1 MDGLS
6 ATVAERLQALIYSE
20 RAVAYLQV
28 DAGLTLVGAGGHLEA
43 YGLADLRLGEP
54 AAEQAFFLE
63 GLLPPVETP
72 YVVPSM
78 ELASGRAADLHFFLD
93 DDTLWVVLLD
103 VSTERDAARRMQ
115 QKAYDM
121 TLAQERE
128 ALFNRRLEAANAA
141 LLATQ
146 RELEASREAL
156 VCAHDQVQAQAAE
169 LAVWNKTLEERVS
182 AQLAEIERMARLK
195 RFFAPSLAELIV
207 SSGNE
212 RILESHRRDI
222 AVLFCDLRG
231 FTSFAE
237 SAEPEEVM
245 ALLHDYHAALVP
257 LIQRFEG
264 TLDRFVGDGLI
275 VYFNDPLPCPN
286 PAERAV
292 GLAVAMRDA
301 VAALAQAWRRHDY
314 QIGFGIGVAQGFATL
329 GQIGFEGR
337 FDYSAIGTVITTAA
351 RLCETAKD
359 GQILVTSRVAAA
371 VAEVADVKEIGPL
384 TFKGLSR
391 PLAVCNVEALKV
403 AQRGSQGAQ
412 PLGTNRPPHDAVL
425 KRARRRP

>member
-1 MDGLS
+1 MEGLPAS
-6 ATVAERLQALIYSE
+6 VAEQLQALTYGE

-28 DAGLTLVGAGGHLEA
+28 DAELNLVGAGGHLEA
-43 YGLADLRLGEP
+43 YGLAGLRLGEP
-54 AAEQAFFLE
+54 IAEQAFFLE

-78 ELASGRAADLHFFLD
+78 ELASGHAADLYFFLQ
-93 DDTLWVVLLD
+93 DDTWWVVLLD
-103 VSTERDAARRMQ
+103 VSAARDAARRMQ

-128 ALFNRRLEAANAA
+128 ALLNRRLEAANAA

-146 RELEASREAL
+146 RELEASRDAL
-156 VCAHDQVQAQAAE
+156 ARAHDQVQAQAAE
-169 LAVWNKTLEERVS
+169 LAAWNKTLEERVA
-182 AQLAEIERMARLK
+182 AQLVEIERMARLK

-212 RILESHRRDI
+212 RILESHRRDV

-231 FTSFAE
+231 FTAFAE

-245 ALLHDYHAALVP
+245 TLLHDYHAALVP
-257 LIQRFEG
+257 LIQQFEG
-264 TLDRFVGDGLI
+264 TLDRFVGDGLM
-275 VYFNDPLPCPN
+275 VYFNDPVPCPN

-292 GLAVAMRDA
+292 ALAVAMRDA
-301 VAALAQAWRRHDY
+301 VAALARAWRRRDY
-314 QIGFGIGVAQGFATL
+314 QLGFGIGIAQGFATL

-337 FDYSAIGTVITTAA
+337 FDYSAIGTVINTAA
-351 RLCETAKD
+351 RLCESAKD
-359 GQILVTSRVAAA
+359 GQILITSRVATA
-371 VAEVADVKEIGPL
+371 VAEAANVREIGPL

-403 AQRGSQGAQ
+403 A
-412 PLGTNRPPHDAVL
+412 
-425 KRARRRP
+425 

>member
-1 MDGLS
+1 MEALP

-20 RAVAYLQV
+20 RSVAYLQV

-43 YGLADLRLGEP
+43 YGLAGLRLGEP

-72 YVVPSM
+72 CVVPSV
-78 ELASGRAADLHFFLD
+78 ELASGRAADLQFFLQGEIC
-93 DDTLWVVLLD
+93 WVVLLD
-103 VSTERDAARRMQ
+103 VSADRDAARRMQ

-128 ALFNRRLEAANAA
+128 ALLNRRLEAANAA

-146 RELEASREAL
+146 SELEASRDAL
-156 VCAHDQVQAQAAE
+156 ARAHDQVQAQAAE
-169 LAVWNKTLEERVS
+169 LAAWNKTLEERVA

-195 RFFAPSLAELIV
+195 RFFAPALAELIV

-212 RILESHRRDI
+212 RILESHRRDV

-231 FTSFAE
+231 FTAFAE
-237 SAEPEEVM
+237 SAEPEELM
-245 ALLHDYHAALVP
+245 TLLHDYHAALVP
-257 LIQRFEG
+257 LIQTFEG
-264 TLDRFVGDGLI
+264 TLDRFVGDGLM

-292 GLAVAMRDA
+292 ALAVAMRGA
-301 VAALAQAWRRHDY
+301 VAALAQTWRRHDY
-314 QIGFGIGVAQGFATL
+314 QLGFGIGIAQGFATL

-337 FDYSAIGTVITTAA
+337 FDYSAIGTVINTAA
-351 RLCETAKD
+351 RLCEAAKD

-371 VAEVADVKEIGPL
+371 VAAITDLGEIGPL
-384 TFKGLSR
+384 TLKGLSR
-391 PLAVCNVEALKV
+391 PLAVCNIEAFKSTDAKV
-403 AQRGSQGAQ
+403 A
-412 PLGTNRPPHDAVL
+412 
-425 KRARRRP
+425 

>member
-1 MDGLS
+1 MLSGRSPTVSRVEAMDSLPS
-6 ATVAERLQALIYSE
+6 TVNEQLQALIFSE

-28 DAGLTLVGAGGHLEA
+28 DAKLILTGAGGHLEA
-43 YGLADLRLGEP
+43 FGLAGLRLGEP
-54 AAEQAFFLE
+54 ATEQAFFLE
-63 GLLPPVETP
+63 GLLPLADPP

-78 ELASGRAADLHFFLD
+78 ELAGNHVADLHFFLQ
-93 DDTLWVVLLD
+93 DDTCWVVLLD
-103 VSTERDAARRMQ
+103 VTAERDAARRMQ

-128 ALFNRRLEAANAA
+128 GLLNRELQGANKA

-146 RELEASREAL
+146 GELEASHDAL
-156 VCAHDQVQAQAAE
+156 ARAHDQLQTQAAE
-169 LAVWNKTLEERVS
+169 LATWNKTLEERIA

-195 RFFAPSLAELIV
+195 RFFAPALAELIV

-231 FTSFAE
+231 FTAFAE
-237 SAEPEEVM
+237 SAEPEDVM
-245 ALLHDYHAALVP
+245 ALLHQYHAALVP
-257 LIQRFEG
+257 LIQAFEG
-264 TLDRFVGDGLI
+264 TLDRFVGDGLM
-275 VYFNDPLPCPN
+275 VYFNDPIPCPN

-292 GLAVAMRDA
+292 ALAVAMRG
-301 VAALAQAWRRHDY
+301 VVTALAQTWRRQDY
-314 QIGFGIGVAQGFATL
+314 QLGFGIGIAQGFATL

-337 FDYSAIGTVITTAA
+337 FDYSAIGTVINTAA
-351 RLCETAKD
+351 RLCEAAKD

-371 VAEVADVKEIGPL
+371 VGEAVDVREIGQL
-384 TFKGLSR
+384 SFKGLSR

-403 AQRGSQGAQ
+403 VQ
-412 PLGTNRPPHDAVL
+412 
-425 KRARRRP
+425 

>member
-1 MDGLS
+1 MEALP
-6 ATVAERLQALIYSE
+6 AAVAERLRALIYNE
-20 RAVAYLQV
+20 RSIAYLQV

-43 YGLADLRLGEP
+43 YGLTGLRLGEP

-72 YVVPSM
+72 CVVPSV
-78 ELASGRAADLHFFLD
+78 ELASGRAADLQFFLEGEMC
-93 DDTLWVVLLD
+93 WVVLLD
-103 VSTERDAARRMQ
+103 VSADRDAARRMQ

-128 ALFNRRLEAANAA
+128 ALLNRRLEAANAA

-146 RELEASREAL
+146 SELEASRDAL
-156 VCAHDQVQAQAAE
+156 ARAHDQVQAQAAE
-169 LAVWNKTLEERVS
+169 LAAWNKTLEERVA

-195 RFFAPSLAELIV
+195 RFFAPALAELIV

-212 RILESHRRDI
+212 RILESHRRDV

-231 FTSFAE
+231 FTAFAE
-237 SAEPEEVM
+237 SAEPEELM
-245 ALLHDYHAALVP
+245 TLLHDYHAALVP
-257 LIQRFEG
+257 LIQTFEG
-264 TLDRFVGDGLI
+264 TLDRFVGDGLM

-292 GLAVAMRDA
+292 ALAVAMRGA
-301 VAALAQAWRRHDY
+301 VAALAQTWRRHDY
-314 QIGFGIGVAQGFATL
+314 QLGFGIGIAQGFATL

-337 FDYSAIGTVITTAA
+337 FDYSAIGTVINTAA
-351 RLCETAKD
+351 RLCEAAKD

-371 VAEVADVKEIGPL
+371 VAAVADLGEIGPL
-384 TFKGLSR
+384 TLKGLSR
-391 PLAVCNVEALKV
+391 PLAVCNIEAFKSTDAKV
-403 AQRGSQGAQ
+403 A
-412 PLGTNRPPHDAVL
+412 
-425 KRARRRP
+425 

>member
-1 MDGLS
+1 MEGLPT
-6 ATVAERLQALIYSE
+6 TVAKQLQAFTYSE
-20 RAVAYLQV
+20 RAVAYLRL
-28 DAGLTLVGAGGHLEA
+28 DAALTLVGAGGHLDA
-43 YGLADLRLGEP
+43 YGLTDLRLGEP
-54 AAEQAFFLE
+54 AVEQAFFLE

-78 ELASGRAADLHFFLD
+78 ELASGRAADLHFLLS

-103 VSTERDAARRMQ
+103 VSAERDAARRMQ

-128 ALFNRRLEAANAA
+128 AQLNRQLRAANAA

-156 VCAHDQVQAQAAE
+156 VRAHDQVQAQAAE
-169 LAVWNKTLEERVS
+169 LAVWNKTLEERVA
-182 AQLAEIERMARLK
+182 AQLVEIEQMARLK

-231 FTSFAE
+231 FTAFAE
-237 SAEPEEVM
+237 RAEPEEVM

-257 LIQRFEG
+257 LIQAFEG

-292 GLAVAMRDA
+292 SLAVAMRSA
-301 VAALAQAWRRHDY
+301 VAALAQTWRRRDY
-314 QIGFGIGVAQGFATL
+314 QVGFGIGVAQGFATL

-337 FDYSAIGTVITTAA
+337 FDYSAIGTVINTAA
-351 RLCETAKD
+351 RLCEAAKD
-359 GQILVTSRVAAA
+359 GQILITSRIAAA
-371 VAEVADVKEIGPL
+371 VSEVADVSEIGQL
-384 TFKGLSR
+384 TLKGLSR
-391 PLAVCNVEALKV
+391 SLAVCNVEALKV
-403 AQRGSQGAQ
+403 A
-412 PLGTNRPPHDAVL
+412 
-425 KRARRRP
+425 

>member
-1 MDGLS
+1 MEGLPT
-6 ATVAERLQALIYSE
+6 TVAKQLQAFTYSE
-20 RAVAYLQV
+20 RAVAYLQL
-28 DAGLTLVGAGGHLEA
+28 DAALTLVGAGGHLDA
-43 YGLADLRLGEP
+43 YGLTDLRLGEP
-54 AAEQAFFLE
+54 AVEQAFFLE

-78 ELASGRAADLHFFLD
+78 ELASGRAADLHFLLS

-103 VSTERDAARRMQ
+103 VSAERDAARRMQ

-128 ALFNRRLEAANAA
+128 AQLNRQLRAANAA

-156 VCAHDQVQAQAAE
+156 VRAHDQVQAQAAE
-169 LAVWNKTLEERVS
+169 LAVWNKTLEERVA
-182 AQLAEIERMARLK
+182 AQLVEIEQMARLK

-231 FTSFAE
+231 FTAFAE
-237 SAEPEEVM
+237 RAEPEEVM

-257 LIQRFEG
+257 LIQAFEG

-292 GLAVAMRDA
+292 SLAVAMRSA
-301 VAALAQAWRRHDY
+301 VAALAQTWRRRDY
-314 QIGFGIGVAQGFATL
+314 QVGFGIGVAQGFATL

-337 FDYSAIGTVITTAA
+337 FDYSAIGTVINTAA
-351 RLCETAKD
+351 RLCEAAKD
-359 GQILVTSRVAAA
+359 GQILITSRIAAA
-371 VAEVADVKEIGPL
+371 VSEVADVSEIGQL
-384 TFKGLSR
+384 TLKGLSR
-391 PLAVCNVEALKV
+391 SLAVCNVEALKV
-403 AQRGSQGAQ
+403 A
-412 PLGTNRPPHDAVL
+412 
-425 KRARRRP
+425 

>member
-1 MDGLS
+1 
-6 ATVAERLQALIYSE
+6 
-20 RAVAYLQV
+20 
-28 DAGLTLVGAGGHLEA
+28 
-43 YGLADLRLGEP
+43 LGEP

-72 YVVPSM
+72 YIVPSM
-78 ELASGRAADLHFFLD
+78 ELASGRVVDLNFILQD
-93 DDTLWVVLLD
+93 DMLWVVLLD
-103 VSTERDAARRMQ
+103 VSAERDAARRMQ

-128 ALFNRRLEAANAA
+128 ALLNRRLEAANAA

-146 RELEASREAL
+146 RELEASHDAL
-156 VCAHDQVQAQAAE
+156 ARAHDQVKAQAAE

-182 AQLAEIERMARLK
+182 AQLVEIERMARLK

-231 FTSFAE
+231 FTAFAE

-245 ALLHDYHAALVP
+245 ALLHNYHAALVP
-257 LIQRFEG
+257 LIQTFEG

-301 VAALAQAWRRHDY
+301 VATLAQNWRRHDY
-314 QIGFGIGVAQGFATL
+314 QIGFGIGIAQGFATL

-337 FDYSAIGTVITTAA
+337 FDYSAIGTVINTAA
-351 RLCETAKD
+351 RLCEIAKD

-371 VAEVADVKEIGPL
+371 VAEVADVREIGPL

-403 AQRGSQGAQ
+403 A
-412 PLGTNRPPHDAVL
+412 
-425 KRARRRP
+425 

>member
-1 MDGLS
+1 MEGLPAS
-6 ATVAERLQALIYSE
+6 VADELHALTYRE

-28 DAGLTLVGAGGHLEA
+28 DDGLTLVGAGGHLEA
-43 YGLADLRLGEP
+43 YGLAGLRLGEP

-72 YVVPSM
+72 YLVPSI
-78 ELASGRAADLHFFLD
+78 ELASGRVTDLHFFLHA
-93 DDTLWVVLLD
+93 DTLWVVLLD

-128 ALFNRRLEAANAA
+128 AKLNRRLEAANAA
-141 LLATQ
+141 LLAAH

-156 VCAHDQVQAQAAE
+156 VRAHDRVQVQAAE
-169 LAVWNKTLEERVS
+169 LAAWNQTLEERVA
-182 AQLAEIERMARLK
+182 AQLTEIERMARLK
-195 RFFAPSLAELIV
+195 RFLAPSLAELIV
-207 SSGNE
+207 SSGSE

-231 FTSFAE
+231 FTAFAE

-257 LIQRFEG
+257 LIQAFEG

-292 GLAVAMRDA
+292 GLAIAMRDA
-301 VAALAQAWRRHDY
+301 VGALAQNWRRHDY
-314 QIGFGIGVAQGFATL
+314 QVGFGIGIAQGFATL

-337 FDYSAIGTVITTAA
+337 FDYSAIGTVINTAA
-351 RLCETAKD
+351 RLCDVATD
-359 GQILVTSRVAAA
+359 GQILVTSRIATA
-371 VAEVADVKEIGPL
+371 VAEVADVSEVGPL

-403 AQRGSQGAQ
+403 
-412 PLGTNRPPHDAVL
+412 D
-425 KRARRRP
+425 